1 VWRKT
6 VLWNPNVL
14 LFNTKLRLS
23 QKCTGIKLGFVSWH
37 ISENQIAITKI
48 LYFWSALTA
57 SLVLLYSISLSLSLP
72 LSLSISLV
80 LCHLVL
86 SRATCRCT
94 YMRRLEFKS
103 DEGKEVRVIVVVL
116 ILTVPYYYC
125 WGQGGIV
132 SLLSKENTYV

>member
-72 LSLSISLV
+72 LSLY
-80 LCHLVL
+80 L
-86 SRATCRCT
+86 SC
-94 YMRRLEFKS
+94 
-103 DEGKEVRVIVVVL
+103 
-116 ILTVPYYYC
+116 
-125 WGQGGIV
+125 IV
-132 SLLSKENTYV
+132 SLSFEQGNMSMYLYEEAWVQIWRRKGSTSNCCGFNFNCTVLLLLRSGWYCIFTK